1 MPDRPATLRDV
12 AAAAGVHPATA
23 SRALNPETRLLV
35 SEETARRV
43 SAVAAE
49 LGYRPNPVARSL
61 RTRRSHT
68 VGVLIPDLN
77 NPIFPPIV
85 RGLEDKLAAA
95 GYVALLG
102 NTDADASRERKLFE
116 QMRARHVDGFV
127 LATATLHDRLLAEA
141 AAAELPV
148 VLMNR
153 LAQDYSFPA
162 VSVDNEQG
170 SRMAVTHLAKL
181 GHTRIAHIAGPQEAS
196 TGVGRLRGF
205 RDGMASCGLEVAE
218 DLIAYAARYTVE
230 EGTRCGRELLAA
242 HGDITAVAAANDMLA
257 VGCYAALDEAG
268 RRCPD
273 DISVIGFND
282 MPFIDRLRPPLTS
295 VRFPHYQLGTEA
307 AQLLLERISGAGG
320 PVKILYLAP
329 ELIVRGSTAEPA
341 AAPAQAAPARLEDAG
356 QAGSPPVPLR
366 SVPSRAAR
374 GRSLPPL
381 AGERQA
387 VADRHHDQVHAV
399 VGGGVIVEIPD
410 GYHGRVV
417 VAGVD
422 DPAMGER
429 VVHHDQTAGA
439 YPRHDLAP
447 VAEVAVLVSVDE
459 REVEQLLIRQRA
471 QRLDGRAEPQL
482 DPVLQSRLLPVLP
495 GYRGPLLVDVTANQP
510 SAVRQPA
517 GNADRGVPGKGA
529 DLDGRR
535 GPGELSEQ
543 RHERPLLGGDGQTGL
558 VGEQISGLV
567 RQFPEDGVRRAA
579 VRSEI
584 RVEVETDLL
593 AAPRHGTTL

>member
-1 MPDRPATLRDV
+1 MPDRPPTLRDV

-43 SAVAAE
+43 TAAAAAM
-49 LGYRPNPVARSL
+49 GYRPNPVARSL

-102 NTDADASRERKLFE
+102 NTDADASRVRKLFE

-153 LAQDYSFPA
+153 LAQDYSFPS

-170 SRMAVTHLAKL
+170 SRMAVTHLARL

-196 TGVGRLRGF
+196 TSVGRLRGF
-205 RDGMASCGLEVAE
+205 RDGMASHGLEVDE

-242 HGDITAVAAANDMLA
+242 HGDITAVAAGNDMLA
-257 VGCYAALDEAG
+257 VGCYAALDEVG
-268 RRCPD
+268 RQCPD

-307 AQLLLERISGAGG
+307 AQLLLERINGGGG

-329 ELIVRGSTAEPA
+329 ELIVRGSTAEPLA
-341 AAPAQAAPARLEDAG
+341 AAAQAGLEDVGKAG
-356 QAGSPPVPLR
+356 NPPVSLR
-366 SVPSRAAR
+366 PVSSRAAR
-374 GRSLPPL
+374 GRPLPPL
-381 AGERQA
+381 AGDRQA

-417 VAGVD
+417 VARVD
-422 DPAMGER
+422 DAAMRER
-429 VVHHDQTAGA
+429 VVHHDQAAGA
-439 YPRHDLAP
+439 YPRYDLAP
-447 VAEVAVLVSVDE
+447 VAEVAVLVGIDE
-459 REVEQLLIRQRA
+459 REVEHLLIGQRA
-471 QRLDGRAEPQL
+471 QRVDGRAEPQL
-482 DPVLQSRLLPVLP
+482 YPVREARLLPVLP
-495 GYRGPLLVDVTANQP
+495 GYRGPLLVDVTAHQP
-510 SAVRQPA
+510 SAVRQPP
-517 GNADRGVPGKGA
+517 GNADRGVPGEGA

-535 GPGELSEQ
+535 GPGDLGQ
-543 RHERPLLGGDGQTGL
+543 QGHERPLLGGDGQVGL
-558 VGEQISGLV
+558 VREQVSGLV
-567 RQFPEDGVRRAA
+567 RQLPEDGVRRAA
-579 VRSEI
+579 VRGEI
-584 RVEVETDLL
+584 GVEVEADLL
-593 AAPRHGTTL
+593 GAPRHETTL